1 MADVTGEVP
10 ESSTDDIELG
20 VPTGAELSEGA
31 AGRLPNVDRR
41 EANRED
47 LLDDGESGASPYAAH
62 ARRLVVYAAKAAV
75 VLGLLGIFAVQAP
88 AMPPIAIALIWSA
101 LSAACSLGTVHQCV
115 MRKLRRQIEFKE
127 GGRAARFN
135 NGRTLC
141 FIVSFVVSAIGVA
154 SLMFAVAT
162 WDAVQWCLAVAA
174 VPLLAVAS
182 HVVGNRLK
190 EEFEP
195 AFWASR
201 SLLVGVGITL
211 AALVVGA
218 LVISAIEPT
227 PQVTSAAQ
235 AFKEAPQPFDGSPS
249 ALMSEAGRLIALV
262 DGLSSFGLSQAAV
275 VNLALYRVVHG
286 VLMLASFGAL
296 VGIFATCL
304 LDPAELKRVFL
315 PLEAAKDPSRPQPLM
330 CRYVAAACV
339 APAVLAVGF
348 LAADHAAAY
357 AVQTQE
363 VTAAE
368 AFVRDQVDLAVFV
381 LDGQYYEY
389 QGVQDLMSETSEKA
403 AQLEADAR
411 AELVPLVNGFFDGCL
426 GNVDAFLDWYYS
438 LLGDYEQLAM
448 QIAQYVAGSTDD
460 YAVEQLTSHL
470 EDGFDDAGLSEK
482 WAGYQEQAAALEDDF
497 YARMAELK
505 FEDDVPDWLV
515 KKSEVIEREDLL
527 KVFAPAQSFMSR
539 EMRVV
544 AGGTAGVATGVATK
558 TLVSKAADKGFFKGL
573 TKLVE
578 KVAAKVGTRAAEAAV
593 GSAIGGAVGAVG
605 GSAVPVAGTAV
616 GGAAGAVAGA
626 AIVTGVG
633 IGVDYG
639 LLKVDELLNRDAYRQ
654 EIVDSIEDA
663 RAEML
668 ATIEPADEGG
678 ENEGVASDSDSLAE

>member
-275 VNLALYRVVHG
+275 VNLVLYRVVHG

-411 AELVPLVNGFFDGCL
+411 AE
-426 GNVDAFLDWYYS
+426 
-438 LLGDYEQLAM
+438 
-448 QIAQYVAGSTDD
+448 
-460 YAVEQLTSHL
+460 
-470 EDGFDDAGLSEK
+470 
-482 WAGYQEQAAALEDDF
+482 
-497 YARMAELK
+497 
-505 FEDDVPDWLV
+505 
-515 KKSEVIEREDLL
+515 
-527 KVFAPAQSFMSR
+527 
-539 EMRVV
+539 
-544 AGGTAGVATGVATK
+544 
-558 TLVSKAADKGFFKGL
+558 
-573 TKLVE
+573 
-578 KVAAKVGTRAAEAAV
+578 
-593 GSAIGGAVGAVG
+593 
-605 GSAVPVAGTAV
+605 
-616 GGAAGAVAGA
+616 
-626 AIVTGVG
+626 
-633 IGVDYG
+633 
-639 LLKVDELLNRDAYRQ
+639 
-654 EIVDSIEDA
+654 
-663 RAEML
+663 ML